1 MVVVVVVVG
10 VGGVPH
16 LSQHQLQQ
24 KLQPLTAANLLPDF
38 PFGSDFTP
46 EELGI
51 IRILQRMKGNA
62 EHPLQLVKA
71 LVTSMTE
78 NKDVPAAWLERLQ
91 LDHPETL
98 KEKLLRQLFIGNM

>member
-1 MVVVVVVVG
+1 
-10 VGGVPH
+10 
-16 LSQHQLQQ
+16 
-24 KLQPLTAANLLPDF
+24 
-38 PFGSDFTP
+38 
-46 EELGI
+46 
-51 IRILQRMKGNA
+51 
-62 EHPLQLVKA
+62 LQLVKA